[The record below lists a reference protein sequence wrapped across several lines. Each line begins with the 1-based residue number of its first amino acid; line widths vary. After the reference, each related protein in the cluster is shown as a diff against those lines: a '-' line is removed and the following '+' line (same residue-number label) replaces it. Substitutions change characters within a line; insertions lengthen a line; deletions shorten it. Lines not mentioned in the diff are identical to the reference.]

1 MNRSIFLALVLAGT
15 GLGVGGCA
23 TAPKTDKAKEVLH
36 SEVEGTLNA
45 MRTADPSFDQFLRN
59 AYAYVVFPNVGKGG
73 LGIGAAFGRGEVY
86 EGGRMIG
93 YASLEQATIGLQIG
107 GQNFA
112 EVIAFEGKEALDRF
126 MSNRLEVTAQASAVA
141 LKSGAAATARY
152 TDGVAVFVYVKGGL
166 MAEASV
172 GGQRFTFT
180 PAARED
186 RNRD

>member
-1 MNRSIFLALVLAGT
+1 MNRSMFLALVLAGT
-15 GLGVGGCA
+15 GMAIGGCA
-23 TAPKTDKAKEVLH
+23 TAPKTDKDKEVLH
-36 SEVEGTLNA
+36 SEVEGTLNTLKA
-45 MRTADPSFDQFLRN
+45 ADPSFEEFLRN

-73 LGIGAAFGRGEVY
+73 LGVGAAFGRGEVY

-112 EVIAFEGKEALDRF
+112 EVIAFEGKEGLDRF
-126 MSNRLEVTAQASAVA
+126 MSNRLEMSAQATAVG
-141 LKSGAAATARY
+141 LRSGIARTARY
-152 TDGVAVFVYVKGGL
+152 TDGVAVFVHIKGGL

-180 PAARED
+180 PGPRED